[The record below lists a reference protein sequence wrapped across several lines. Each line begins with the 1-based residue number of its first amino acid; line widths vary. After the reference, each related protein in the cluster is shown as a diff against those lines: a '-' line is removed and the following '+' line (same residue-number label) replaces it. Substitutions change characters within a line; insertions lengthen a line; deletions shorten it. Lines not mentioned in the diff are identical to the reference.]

1 MSQTKLE
8 ASTLTAILGS
18 APAFIYLLDLDYN
31 IVYMNRFQAP
41 MTYETTIGKSVDFF
55 FTPDVAVYAHKFY
68 ERVIETGEEQS
79 MDYFCDYP
87 DCSRLWYTNWLAPWR
102 DESGKICGIICITTD
117 ITRQTM
123 IEQELKK
130 VQSEL
135 VEASRRAGMSEVIT
149 GVLHNVGNV
158 LNSINVSAAVAME
171 NISSS
176 HFELLGRTIK
186 LIESQG
192 ENVGTFLGE
201 DPRGRKIPSLLSRLG
216 EQIHGAQES
225 AKSSLRRL
233 MEQVGIIRA
242 TVEAQQS
249 MAKPR
254 EVLEESS
261 PSDLVERAVSMFRID
276 FDLRGVKLTVDAERS
291 TRLLIDK
298 QSTLQILV
306 NLIRNGI
313 EAMADNEGVRQLE
326 IKAYTRG
333 DKVHFEVADNGCGI
347 PQEHLVKIFQY
358 GFTTKETGHGF
369 GLHTSAISAQ
379 AMGGTLQATSDGPGT
394 GARFCLTLPKH
405 AVHEHR
411 SSSW

>member
-8 ASTLTAILGS
+8 ASTLAAILGS

-31 IVYMNRFQAP
+31 IAYMNRFQAP
-41 MTYETTIGKSVDFF
+41 MTYETTIGKCVDFF
-55 FTPDVAVYAHKFY
+55 FTPDVAEYAHKFY
-68 ERVIETGEEQS
+68 EKVIGTGEDQS
-79 MDYFCDYP
+79 LEYFADFP
-87 DCSRLWYTNWLAPWR
+87 DGSRHWYSNSLAPWR
-102 DESGKICGIICITTD
+102 DEAGKVCGIICITTD
-117 ITRQTM
+117 ITKQKM

-158 LNSINVSAAVAME
+158 LNSINVSAAVALE

-201 DPRGRKIPSLLSRLG
+201 DPRGRKIPSLLTRLG

-276 FDLRGVKLTVDAERS
+276 FDLKGVKLTVDAERS

-313 EAMADNEGVRQLE
+313 EAVLDNEGARQLE
-326 IKAYTRG
+326 VKAYTRG
-333 DKVHFEVADNGCGI
+333 DKVYFEVTDNGCGI

-379 AMGGTLQATSDGPGT
+379 AMGGTLQATSDGPGA

>member
-1 MSQTKLE
+1 MAPAKLD

-31 IVYMNRFQAP
+31 IVYMNRFQEP
-41 MTYETTIGKSVDFF
+41 MTYETTIGRSVDFF
-55 FTPDVAVYAHKFY
+55 FTPDVAEYAHKFY
-68 ERVIETGEEQS
+68 EKVIGSGEEQS
-79 MDYFCDYP
+79 MDYFCDFP
-87 DCSRLWYTNWLAPWR
+87 DGSRLWYTNWLAPWR
-102 DESGKICGIICITTD
+102 DDSGQVCGIICITTD

-130 VQSEL
+130 TQSEL

-158 LNSINVSAAVAME
+158 LNSINVSAAVALE
-171 NISSS
+171 NIGSS

-186 LIESQG
+186 LIESQQ
-192 ENVGTFLGE
+192 ENLGAFFGE

-254 EVLEESS
+254 EVLEESL
-261 PSDLVERAVSMFRID
+261 PGELVDRAVSMFRID
-276 FDLRGVKLTVDAERS
+276 FDLRGVKLAVDTERS
-291 TRLLIDK
+291 TRVLIDK
-298 QSTLQILV
+298 QATLQILV
-306 NLIRNGI
+306 NLIRNAI
-313 EAMADNEGVRQLE
+313 EAVADREGPRQLE
-326 IKAYTRG
+326 VKAYTRG

-347 PQEHLVKIFQY
+347 PQENLVKIFQY

-394 GARFCLTLPKH
+394 GARFCLILPKH
-405 AVHEHR
+405 AVQHHSTSR
-411 SSSW
+411 

>member
-1 MSQTKLE
+1 MSHAKLD
-8 ASTLTAILGS
+8 ASTLAAILGS
-18 APAFIYLLDLDYN
+18 APAFIYLLDLDYK
-31 IVYMNRFQAP
+31 IVYMNRFQKP
-41 MTYETTIGKSVDFF
+41 MTYETTIGRSVDFF
-55 FTPDVAVYAHKFY
+55 FTPDVAEYAHRFY
-68 ERVIETGEEQS
+68 ERVIATGEEQS
-79 MDYFCDYP
+79 MDYFADYP
-87 DCSRLWYTNWLAPWR
+87 DGSRLWYSNWIAPWR
-102 DESGKICGIICITTD
+102 EESGKVCGLICITTD
-117 ITRQTM
+117 ITKQTL

-130 VQSEL
+130 TQSEL

-171 NISSS
+171 NINAS

-192 ENVGTFLGE
+192 ESVGTFLSQ
-201 DPRGRKIPSLLSRLG
+201 DPRGRKIPALLSRIG
-216 EQIHGAQES
+216 EQIHTAQET
-225 AKSSLRRL
+225 AKGSLKRL

-261 PSDLVERAVSMFRID
+261 PADLVDRAVSMFRID
-276 FDLRGVKLTVDAERS
+276 FDLKGVKLTVDTERA
-291 TRLLIDK
+291 TRVLIDR

-306 NLIRNGI
+306 NLIRNAI
-313 EAMADNEGVRQLE
+313 EAVLDNQGPRQLE
-326 IKAYTRG
+326 VKAYARA

-347 PQEHLVKIFQY
+347 PQDNLVKIFQY

-379 AMGGTLQATSDGPGT
+379 AMGGTLQVTSDGPGT
-394 GARFCLTLPKH
+394 GARFSLTLPRH
-405 AVHEHR
+405 TVQQHR

>member
-1 MSQTKLE
+1 MSHAKLE
-8 ASTLTAILGS
+8 ASTLAAILGS

-41 MTYETTIGKSVDFF
+41 MTYETTIGRCVDFF
-55 FTPDVAVYAHKFY
+55 FTPDVAEYAHTFY
-68 ERVIETGEEQS
+68 EKVIGTGEEQS
-79 MDYFCDYP
+79 LEYFADYP
-87 DCSRLWYTNWLAPWR
+87 DGSRLWYSTWLAPWR
-102 DESGKICGIICITTD
+102 DEAGAVCGIICITTD
-117 ITRQTM
+117 VTKQKM

-130 VQSEL
+130 TQSEL

-158 LNSINVSAAVAME
+158 LNSINVSAAVALE

-186 LIESQG
+186 LIESQQ
-192 ENVGTFLGE
+192 ENLGAFFGE

-216 EQIHGAQES
+216 EQIHTAQES
-225 AKSSLRRL
+225 AKGSLRRL

-254 EVLEESS
+254 EVLEESV
-261 PSDLVERAVSMFRID
+261 PGDLIDRAVSMFRID
-276 FDLRGVKLTVDAERS
+276 FDLKGVKLAVDADRS
-291 TRLLIDK
+291 ARVLIDK
-298 QSTLQILV
+298 QATLQILV
-306 NLIRNGI
+306 NLIRNAI
-313 EAMADNEGVRQLE
+313 EAVADNAGARQLE
-326 IKAYTRG
+326 VKAHTRG
-333 DKVHFEVADNGCGI
+333 DKVYFEVADNGCGI
-347 PQEHLVKIFQY
+347 PQDNLVKIFQY

-379 AMGGTLQATSDGPGT
+379 AMGGTLQATSDGPGS
-394 GARFCLTLPKH
+394 GARFCLTLPRH
-405 AVHEHR
+405 AVKYQ
-411 SSSW
+411 SSR